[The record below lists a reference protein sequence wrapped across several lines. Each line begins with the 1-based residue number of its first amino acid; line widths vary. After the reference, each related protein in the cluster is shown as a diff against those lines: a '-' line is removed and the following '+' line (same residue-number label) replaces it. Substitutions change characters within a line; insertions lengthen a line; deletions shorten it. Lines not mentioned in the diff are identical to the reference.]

1 MSVENARKVVLRDDL
16 SEQEQEPEKV
26 VAIKFNRILSED
38 MEEHFDNIQVVIDYI
53 TEELEEN
60 PELINNF
67 TLTLIDML
75 DHVQFYMTD
84 SYFGDIE
91 DESHE

>member
-1 MSVENARKVVLRDDL
+1 MSVENVKKVVLRDDL
-16 SEQEQEPEKV
+16 SKQEQEPEKV

-38 MEEHFDNIQVVIDYI
+38 MEEHFDNIQAVIDYI

-91 DESHE
+91 GESHE